1 MTILKRYASTVF
13 DRSNHTIVDVIEMSS
28 PTPVTYTAQD
38 FFAFYEYI
46 FKVDLNSTDFP
57 TSTPYSFLLTIT
69 SYLQNSGE
77 NNKLEPLGGSPQRRL
92 QEFLAAPVII
102 YNDAWLG
109 STVSDP
115 DMGKTLSLAIASY
128 SVLSFIPS
136 HLTTSCLSPLLL
148 FIHLWSAELS
158 HYFGALSSSF
168 YRSRRLPRGHHYS
181 LKSTLLQRSHQKRN
195 HRHWHLEAH
204 FRRSCRA

>member
-1 MTILKRYASTVF
+1 MTISKRYASTVF
-13 DRSNHTIVDVIEMSS
+13 DRSNHSIVDVIEMSS
-28 PTPVTYTAQD
+28 PTPVTYAAQD

-77 NNKLEPLGGSPQRRL
+77 DNQLEPLGGSPQRRL
-92 QEFLAAPVII
+92 QEFLATPVII

-128 SVLSFIPS
+128 SVHAFIVA
-136 HLTTSCLSPLLL
+136 HLTNSYLFLLL
-148 FIHLWSAELS
+148 LCIHLWSAGLS
-158 HYFGALSSSF
+158 HYFGVWSSSL
-168 YRSRRLPRGHHYS
+168 YRSRRPHLAHPFS
-181 LKSTLLQRSHQKRN
+181 PKSTLLPRLLPKRN
-195 HRHWHLEAH
+195 HRLLEVH
-204 FRRSCRA
+204 FQHSCRH